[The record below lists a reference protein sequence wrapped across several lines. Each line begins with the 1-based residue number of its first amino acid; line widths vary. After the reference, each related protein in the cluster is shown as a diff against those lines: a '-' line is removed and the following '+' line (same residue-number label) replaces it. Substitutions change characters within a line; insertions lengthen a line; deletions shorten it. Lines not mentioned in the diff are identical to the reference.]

1 MNKTFKILNITIIN
15 LFVFTILT
23 SPILIPYSI
32 FRTSLSIATSEEIDK
47 IYLSN
52 YKKYFLTTARSLYQG
67 VPLRNVIQYNR
78 KCFTSSDKYV
88 YLPKS
93 NSICIQD
100 NYEFSVPVR
109 FGKYGNR
116 LDNFGDIPQ
125 PRIIVLGD
133 SHAMGWGVADKDI
146 FTSQINQAGF
156 KAINLSVS
164 SYSTA
169 RELLR
174 LREWSNNNPS
184 AYENVKSIIIQY
196 GYNDYEE
203 NIVYL
208 NEIDAFNNS
217 IKVNKNQYLRVV
229 ETDNPFHLSFSKN
242 VEIRHLM
249 PATREVYK
257 YIFSWINQKIFI
269 NSSKHKETR
278 IRNHAE
284 ILFRL
289 LNEFSDLLEKKKIII
304 FVSNGYGYLN
314 KDISDQLSEYNNNN
328 DFLKSISIQVMS
340 TEETLL
346 YPETNSYFA
355 LDDHISVL
363 GHKRLGKSLVNR
375 LQSKQSIN

>member
-1 MNKTFKILNITIIN
+1 
-15 LFVFTILT
+15 
-23 SPILIPYSI
+23 
-32 FRTSLSIATSEEIDK
+32 
-47 IYLSN
+47 
-52 YKKYFLTTARSLYQG
+52 
-67 VPLRNVIQYNR
+67 
-78 KCFTSSDKYV
+78 SSDKYV

-100 NYEFSVPVR
+100 NYEFSVPVS

-146 FTSQINQAGF
+146 FTSQINQAGL

-257 YIFSWINQKIFI
+257 YIFSWINQK
-269 NSSKHKETR
+269 
-278 IRNHAE
+278 
-284 ILFRL
+284 
-289 LNEFSDLLEKKKIII
+289 
-304 FVSNGYGYLN
+304 
-314 KDISDQLSEYNNNN
+314 
-328 DFLKSISIQVMS
+328 
-340 TEETLL
+340 
-346 YPETNSYFA
+346 
-355 LDDHISVL
+355 
-363 GHKRLGKSLVNR
+363 
-375 LQSKQSIN
+375 